1 MPNGSLS
8 LAARLYLLSWDTERM
23 TVVGAAHLALLV
35 RAGALAEL
43 AQRGMLTE
51 DDGAVRPIGD
61 NRTGDL
67 PLDKLLELIEESR
80 PRRWQRWL
88 TFHSAYTLDAVRT
101 QLTAAGYL
109 RKRRRRVLGIFP
121 SAHYELDRVDVVKS
135 MREDAR
141 TVLAG
146 PAAVAEISDQD
157 AALVAL
163 AAAAE
168 LRTLA
173 NSRERALHKAR
184 IAALAERSGA
194 AAPALKT
201 IIREMR
207 AAMILEATPAT
218 ATGATGGS

>member
-23 TVVGAAHLALLV
+23 TLIGAPHLALLV

-43 AQRGMLTE
+43 AQRGMLT
-51 DDGAVRPIGD
+51 DDDDVVRPIGD

-67 PLDKLLELIEESR
+67 PLDRLLELIEESR
-80 PRRWQRWL
+80 PRKWRRWL
-88 TFHSAYTLDAVRT
+88 TFHSAYTLDAVRS

-109 RKRRRRVLGIFP
+109 RRRRRRVLGLFP

-135 MREDAR
+135 MREDTR
-141 TVLAG
+141 TVLVG
-146 PAAVAEISDQD
+146 PAAVADISDQD

-163 AAAAE
+163 GAAAE

-173 NSRERALHKAR
+173 DSRERGRHKAR
-184 IAALAERSGA
+184 IEALTERSAA
-194 AAPALKT
+194 AAPALKK
-201 IIREMR
+201 IIQEVRDTMAV
-207 AAMILEATPAT
+207 AATSAP
-218 ATGATGGS
+218 ATGAMGGS

>member
-23 TVVGAAHLALLV
+23 TLVGAPHLALLV

-43 AQRGMLTE
+43 AQRGMLT
-51 DDGAVRPIGD
+51 DDGGVVRPIGD

-80 PRRWQRWL
+80 PRGWRRWL

-109 RKRRRRVLGIFP
+109 RKRRRRVLGLFP

-135 MREDAR
+135 MREDVR
-141 TVLAG
+141 TVLVG

-173 NSRERALHKAR
+173 DSRERGRHKAR
-184 IAALAERSGA
+184 IEALTERSGM
-194 AAPALKT
+194 AAPALKK
-201 IIREMR
+201 IVQEVR
-207 AAMILEATPAT
+207 AVMAVAVTSAP
-218 ATGATGGS
+218 ATGAMGGS